1 MNKEG
6 GISVDFVVDRIIG
19 DLLVEIVDEGF
30 VSNSVDEEI
39 ADVVNIEDGYV
50 VVVEFNIVG
59 DSFELAVENLVL
71 VELVNDA

>member
-50 VVVEFNIVG
+50 AIVESIIVG
-59 DSFELAVENLVL
+59 D
-71 VELVNDA
+71 

>member
-39 ADVVNIEDGYV
+39 SEVVNIEDGYV

>member
-19 DLLVEIVDEGF
+19 DLLVESVDEGF

-39 ADVVNIEDGYV
+39 SEVVNIEDGYV
-50 VVVEFNIVG
+50 VTVESIIVG
-59 DSFELAVENLVL
+59 DWFELADEILVL

>member
-19 DLLVEIVDEGF
+19 DLLVETVDEGF

-39 ADVVNIEDGYV
+39 SEVVNIEDGYV
-50 VVVEFNIVG
+50 VTVESIIVG
-59 DSFELAVENLVL
+59 D
-71 VELVNDA
+71 

>member
-6 GISVDFVVDRIIG
+6 GISVDFVADRIIG

-39 ADVVNIEDGYV
+39 ADVVNIEDGFV
-50 VVVEFNIVG
+50 VTVESIIVG
-59 DSFELAVENLVL
+59 DWFELADEILVL

>member
-19 DLLVEIVDEGF
+19 DLLVETVDEGF

-39 ADVVNIEDGYV
+39 SEVVNIEDGYV
-50 VVVEFNIVG
+50 VTVESIIVG
-59 DSFELAVENLVL
+59 DWFELADEILVL

>member
-19 DLLVEIVDEGF
+19 DLLVETVDEGF

>member
-39 ADVVNIEDGYV
+39 ADVVNIEDGFV
-50 VVVEFNIVG
+50 VTVESIIVG
-59 DSFELAVENLVL
+59 D
-71 VELVNDA
+71 

>member
-19 DLLVEIVDEGF
+19 DLLVETVDEGF

-39 ADVVNIEDGYV
+39 SEVVNIEDGYV
-50 VVVEFNIVG
+50 VTVESIIVG
-59 DSFELAVENLVL
+59 DWFELADEILVL
-71 VELVNDA
+71 VELVKDA

>member
-50 VVVEFNIVG
+50 VTVESIIVG
-59 DSFELAVENLVL
+59 D
-71 VELVNDA
+71 